1 MTANINTNIASL
13 NSQRNLNVSQGSLAT
28 SLQRLS
34 SGLRINSAKD
44 DAAGLAISE
53 RFTSQIRGLNQAV
66 RNANDG
72 ISLAQTAEGGLS
84 TAGDLLQ
91 RIRELA
97 VQSANGS
104 NSTSDRASL
113 NQEVNQLT
121 QELSRVANT
130 TQFNGQNVLDGSLTN
145 SQFQVG
151 ANANQT
157 ISVAIASANASDIGN
172 NLVATAGSTGANGT
186 VLTTTAAGA
195 ALASAKAA
203 TATLDFEGNTSSAG
217 VALAATSTNGL
228 AAQTLTIAGN
238 GTTSQVTL
246 LAGDS
251 AKQVA
256 AQVNGKT
263 SLTGVT
269 ATATAT
275 ATLSGVTA
283 GAISFQLVGSN
294 ISTNNAGTLTDHTVT
309 ISATVSDSQDL
320 SAIAQAVN
328 SQSGTTGI
336 SATADKSGNLVFKN
350 SSGDDIKIG
359 NGSGAAAGLTG
370 AKIEEGDT
378 SIIGSNAGAQVT
390 FAATANAGDT
400 VIVGGRV
407 SFSASSGFSL
417 TSNDAATTL
426 LTSAANVS
434 NGSALSAVSAIDI
447 STTTGANAALAT
459 VDAALTAINN
469 SRASLGAIQNRFA
482 STISN
487 LQSTSENLSAA
498 RSRIQD
504 TDFASETANLTR
516 GQILQQAGTAILA
529 QANSLPNGVLALL
542 RG

>member
-104 NSTSDRASL
+104 NSNSDRASL
-113 NQEVNQLT
+113 QGETLQLT
-121 QELSRVANT
+121 QELNRVANT
-130 TQFNGQNVLDGSLTN
+130 TQFNGQNVLDGTLTN

-157 ISVAIASANASDIGN
+157 ISVGIASAKASDIGN
-172 NLVATAGSTGANGT
+172 NRVNTQTGAGIQT
-186 VLTTTAAGA
+186 AVLG
-195 ALASAKAA
+195 
-203 TATLDFEGNTSSAG
+203 TATLDFT
-217 VALAATSTNGL
+217 ATSPNGFKS
-228 AAQTLTIAGN
+228 QTLTIAGN
-238 GTTSQVTL
+238 GTSVSTGV
-246 LAGDS
+246 LADGTS
-251 AKQVA
+251 AKTVA
-256 AQVNGKT
+256 STVNGFT
-263 SLTGVT
+263 SSTGVT
-269 ATATAT
+269 ATATTT
-275 ATLSGVTA
+275 ATIAGVTA
-283 GAISFQLVGSN
+283 GAVTFQLVGSN
-294 ISTNNAGTLTDHTVT
+294 AAASPVT
-309 ISATVSDSQDL
+309 ISATVSNTSDL
-320 SAIAQAVN
+320 SAVAQAVN
-328 SQSGTTGI
+328 AQSGTTSI
-336 SATADKSGNLVFKN
+336 TATSDKSGNLVLTDA
-350 SSGDDIKIG
+350 SGDDIKVG
-359 NGSGAAAGLTG
+359 NLSGAGAGLTG
-370 AKIEEGDT
+370 ATIKGQDNVTAAATFVATGAAGDT
-378 SIIGSNAGAQVT
+378 AVVGGQVT
-390 FAATANAGDT
+390 FD
-400 VIVGGRV
+400 
-407 SFSASSGFSL
+407 SSSGFTV
-417 TSNDAATTL
+417 TSDDAAFSLITAGT
-426 LTSAANVS
+426 V
-434 NGSALSAVSAIDI
+434 GSSLNAVSAIDI
-447 STTTGANAALAT
+447 STTAGANNALAT
-459 VDAALTAINN
+459 VDAALTSINN
-469 SRASLGAIQNRFA
+469 NRASLGAIQNRFA

-504 TDFASETANLTR
+504 TDFASETASLTR

>member
-1 MTANINTNIASL
+1 MASNINTNVASL
-13 NSQRNLNVSQGSLAT
+13 NAQRNLNVSQGSLST
-28 SLQRLS
+28 TLQRLS

-53 RFTSQIRGLNQAV
+53 RFTSQIKGLNQAS

-91 RIRELA
+91 RVRELA
-97 VQSANGS
+97 VQSVNGS

-113 NQEVNQLT
+113 QGETLQLT
-121 QELSRVANT
+121 QELNRVANT
-130 TQFNGQNVLDGSLTN
+130 TQFNGQNVLDGTLTS

-157 ISVAIASANASDIGN
+157 ISVSVASAKSTDIGN
-172 NLVATAGSTGANGT
+172 NLVLSTG
-186 VLTTTAAGA
+186 
-195 ALASAKAA
+195 
-203 TATLDFEGNTSSAG
+203 DNTSISAANNTA
-217 VALAATSTNGL
+217 VNNVT
-228 AAQTLTIAGN
+228 AQNLTIAGN
-238 GTTSQVTL
+238 GTTQTL
-246 LAGDS
+246 AVAANDS
-251 AKQVA
+251 AKTIA
-256 AQVNGKT
+256 TGINGLS

-269 ATATAT
+269 ATATST
-275 ATLSGVTA
+275 ATINNVTA
-283 GAISFQLVGSN
+283 GAVQFTLQGA
-294 ISTNNAGTLTDHTVT
+294 NATAVTV
-309 ISATVSDSQDL
+309 SATVSSATDL

-328 SQSGTTGI
+328 AQSGTTNI
-336 SATADKSGNLVFKN
+336 TAVADKSGNLVLSDNAGNDIKFGG
-350 SSGDDIKIG
+350 SSGGFDTATIRGADLRDATTG
-359 NGSGAAAGLTG
+359 AETGDSTAAAAIGTG
-370 AKIEEGDT
+370 
-378 SIIGSNAGAQVT
+378 GSVT
-390 FAATANAGDT
+390 
-400 VIVGGRV
+400 VGGSL
-407 SFSASSGFSL
+407 SFASSAGFSIA
-417 TSNDAATTL
+417 TDGDTTL
-426 LTSAANVS
+426 LTSASV
-434 NGSALSAVSAIDI
+434 GSRLSSVAAIDI
-447 STTTGANAALAT
+447 STAAGATAAIST

-469 SRASLGAIQNRFA
+469 NRASLGAIQNRFA

>member
-1 MTANINTNIASL
+1 MAANINTNIASL
-13 NSQRNLNVSQGSLAT
+13 NSQRNLNVSQGALAT

-91 RIRELA
+91 RIRELS

-104 NSTSDRASL
+104 NSTSDRSSL
-113 NQEVNQLT
+113 NQEVSQLT

-157 ISVAIASANASDIGN
+157 ISVAIQSANASDIGN
-172 NLVATAGSTGANGT
+172 NVITSQSATAGLSTAT
-186 VLTTTAAGA
+186 VGA
-195 ALASAKAA
+195 AASNI
-203 TATLDFEGNTSSAG
+203 TDVTNVNGFTL
-217 VALAATSTNGL
+217 
-228 AAQTLTIAGN
+228 QQITIAGN
-238 GTTSQVTL
+238 GTTATTTGLV
-246 LAGDS
+246 AGSS
-251 AKQVA
+251 AKQIA
-256 AQVNGKT
+256 SEINGF
-263 SLTGVT
+263 SSSTGVS
-269 ATATAT
+269 ATATTT
-275 ATLSGVTA
+275 ATISGVDNI
-283 GAISFQLVGSN
+283 GAVSFKLVGSN
-294 ISTNNAGTLTDHTVT
+294 SASAVT
-309 ISATVSDSQDL
+309 ISATISDVNDLATVS
-320 SAIAQAVN
+320 AAVN
-328 SQSGTTGI
+328 AQSGTTGI
-336 SATADKSGNLVFKN
+336 TATSDKSGNLVLTSKT
-350 SSGDDIKIG
+350 GDDIKIQ
-359 NGSGAAAGLTG
+359 NLGAAAADGFSG
-370 AKIEEGDT
+370 AKVKGSATGD
-378 SIIGSNAGAQVT
+378 AGTDLAVVG
-390 FAATANAGDT
+390 AGDT
-400 VIVGGRV
+400 LVVGGKV
-407 SFSASSGFSL
+407 TFDSSSGYTAS
-417 TSNDAATTL
+417 TSV
-426 LTSAANVS
+426 AANTTFLTGNSV
-434 NGSALSAVSAIDI
+434 GSTLNAVSAIDI
-447 STTTGANAALAT
+447 SDTAGANDAIAT

>member
-97 VQSANGS
+97 VQAANGS
-104 NSTSDRASL
+104 NSNSDRASL
-113 NQEVNQLT
+113 QGETLQLT
-121 QELSRVANT
+121 QELNRVANT
-130 TQFNGQNVLDGSLTN
+130 TQFNGQNVLDGTLTN

-157 ISVAIASANASDIGN
+157 ISVAIASAKATDIGN
-172 NLVATAGSTGANGT
+172 NHIASS
-186 VLTTTAAGA
+186 TAAGSISA
-195 ALASAKAA
+195 SVLGTVSADLTTKNNFLAQ
-203 TATLDFEGNTSSAG
+203 N
-217 VALAATSTNGL
+217 
-228 AAQTLTIAGN
+228 LTIAGN
-238 GTTSQVTL
+238 GVSSSGGAL
-246 LAGDS
+246 NFSDGDT
-251 AKQVA
+251 AKTIA
-256 AQVNGKT
+256 AAVNGLT
-263 SLTGVT
+263 SANGVSATASNT
-269 ATATAT
+269 ATI
-275 ATLSGVTA
+275 SGVTA
-283 GAISFQLVGSN
+283 GSVQFQLVGSN
-294 ISTNNAGTLTDHTVT
+294 AVASPVT
-309 ISATVSDSQDL
+309 ISATVSSASDL
-320 SAIAQAVN
+320 AAVAQAVN
-328 SQSGTTGI
+328 AQSGTTGI
-336 SATADKSGNLVFKN
+336 SASADKSGNLVLSN
-350 SSGDDIKIG
+350 QTGDDIKVANLSAAGGLTAATIRG
-359 NGSGAAAGLTG
+359 ADVSAGVNGATQAFAAFGSG
-370 AKIEEGDT
+370 GDVAVVGGTVSFDSASGFTVQT
-378 SIIGSNAGAQVT
+378 SVANT
-390 FAATANAGDT
+390 LLANASTG
-400 VIVGGRV
+400 
-407 SFSASSGFSL
+407 S
-417 TSNDAATTL
+417 TL
-426 LTSAANVS
+426 N
-434 NGSALSAVSAIDI
+434 AVSGIDI
-447 STTTGANAALAT
+447 STVAGANTALAT
-459 VDAALTAINN
+459 VDAALTSINSN
-469 SRASLGAIQNRFA
+469 RASLGAIQNRFA